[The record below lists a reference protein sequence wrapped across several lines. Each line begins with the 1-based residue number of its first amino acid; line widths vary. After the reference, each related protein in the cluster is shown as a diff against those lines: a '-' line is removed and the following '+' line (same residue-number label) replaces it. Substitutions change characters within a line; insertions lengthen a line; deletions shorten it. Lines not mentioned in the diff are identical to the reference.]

1 MDSIK
6 ELSINDFINI
16 KIKELT
22 NVLKEFGYEITKEEL
37 ENAKQKQAKI
47 YNELI
52 QNGLDIGT
60 LVKQIIKGKVV
71 YYNDSIMFQD
81 NKSKKL
87 YYIDNVL

>member
-1 MDSIK
+1 MDNIK

-47 YNELI
+47 YDGLI

-71 YYNDSIMFQD
+71 YYNDTIMFQD
-81 NKSKKL
+81 DKSKKL
-87 YYIDNVL
+87 YYID

>member
-6 ELSINDFINI
+6 ELNINDFINI

-47 YNELI
+47 YNGLV

-71 YYNDSIMFQD
+71 YYNDTIMFQD
-81 NKSKKL
+81 DKNKKL
-87 YYIDNVL
+87 YYID

>member
-1 MDSIK
+1 MDTIK

-37 ENAKQKQAKI
+37 GNAKQKQAKI
-47 YNELI
+47 YNGLI

-71 YYNDSIMFQD
+71 YYNDTIMFQD
-81 NKSKKL
+81 DKSKKL
-87 YYIDNVL
+87 YYID